1 MTSEPSATETAST
14 GQLSALNINVGA
26 NVTELRENK
35 HLSMYDVAKAMKKL
49 GHSWSKTTLFNIEH
63 NSRRLQA
70 VEAFDLLRCMG
81 YHPETDLML
90 LYRDSPSQVDLSI
103 EDCAFAGHKCEA
115 CWSVYRK
122 SRELA
127 EASLD
132 EATQAGT
139 ITKERAD
146 NLRINLRTWE
156 QSFQEAIQENRE
168 ADGSDCHP
176 LTADPE
182 AGSFIKK
189 VNAIAPAPTR

>member
-1 MTSEPSATETAST
+1 
-14 GQLSALNINVGA
+14 
-26 NVTELRENK
+26 
-35 HLSMYDVAKAMKKL
+35 
-49 GHSWSKTTLFNIEH
+49 
-63 NSRRLQA
+63 
-70 VEAFDLLRCMG
+70 MG

-103 EDCAFAGHKCEA
+103 EDCAFAASECEA

-122 SRELA
+122 SRKLA

-156 QSFQEAIQENRE
+156 QSFQEAIQENQE
-168 ADGSDCHP
+168 ADGSNNITLHLYDH
-176 LTADPE
+176 
-182 AGSFIKK
+182 
-189 VNAIAPAPTR
+189 N